1 MVIAWAPQVRPTDAS
16 PEAIPP
22 SLLGPIRR
30 LHAPEGAVSLHR
42 NAATARLRQPTL
54 ELHSGA
60 HPSAREAEMNTV
72 FNIKPVRRGRTTER
86 ERIHEFLEREGRPE
100 AAQIRDWIEHW
111 YNRLP
116 REKQSDIRGRLRSG
130 ETDRFTEAYFEL
142 QMFALLKTSRHQV
155 CVEPALSN
163 GRYKPDF
170 LAIRGSR
177 AFYFEATVCGQGEH
191 NAGLLRANANEND
204 AVEKVRS
211 ALREEEVHMHSH
223 LWLRAEGNLDR
234 TLSKRTIGKPFID
247 LLKRT
252 SAEEVEES
260 CKSGLSLQEV
270 FNCGDWSLRGVLDPK
285 PFKGAIGH
293 VWGPVRSAVG
303 DASDAIR
310 TSLAKKATEW
320 RKKGPGGDEILV
332 IALSVCH
339 SQYSW
344 NDGDE
349 IRAIARDPTNEAPG
363 ALWRDELRDVAG
375 VLFVGNV
382 SLGNELLTKARLVQ
396 NPNRTLPESL
406 VFLTTEH
413 KLAELTGFQR
423 ETHDPG

>member
-1 MVIAWAPQVRPTDAS
+1 
-16 PEAIPP
+16 
-22 SLLGPIRR
+22 
-30 LHAPEGAVSLHR
+30 
-42 NAATARLRQPTL
+42 
-54 ELHSGA
+54 
-60 HPSAREAEMNTV
+60 MNTV

-191 NAGLLRANANEND
+191 NAGLLHANANEND

-270 FNCGDWSLRGVLDPK
+270 FQLRRLVTTRRPGPETLQGRYWTRMGTSPVGSGRCLRCDPHQPRQEGDRVEKEGTRRG
-285 PFKGAIGH
+285 
-293 VWGPVRSAVG
+293 
-303 DASDAIR
+303 
-310 TSLAKKATEW
+310 
-320 RKKGPGGDEILV
+320 
-332 IALSVCH
+332 
-339 SQYSW
+339 
-344 NDGDE
+344 
-349 IRAIARDPTNEAPG
+349 RDP
-363 ALWRDELRDVAG
+363 RDCPIG
-375 VLFVGNV
+375 
-382 SLGNELLTKARLVQ
+382 
-396 NPNRTLPESL
+396 LPQS
-406 VFLTTEH
+406 VFLE
-413 KLAELTGFQR
+413 
-423 ETHDPG
+423 